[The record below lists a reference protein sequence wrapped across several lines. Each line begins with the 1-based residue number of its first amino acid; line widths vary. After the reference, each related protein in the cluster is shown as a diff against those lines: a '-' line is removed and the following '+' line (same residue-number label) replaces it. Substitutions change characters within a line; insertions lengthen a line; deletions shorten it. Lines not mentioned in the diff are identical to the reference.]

1 LKVKIVS
8 YEIMYCNSLCRNFY
22 HNYEDDEN
30 CWCLKL
36 NRKIFDVDNNV
47 DIFNDLK
54 EREFP
59 MGCPLE
65 DGKV

>member
-1 LKVKIVS
+1 MKIKIVT
-8 YEIMYCNSLCRNFY
+8 YEITHCNSLCLNFY

-47 DIFNDLK
+47 DIFNDRK

-59 MGCPLE
+59 RDCPLE
-65 DGKV
+65 DGG